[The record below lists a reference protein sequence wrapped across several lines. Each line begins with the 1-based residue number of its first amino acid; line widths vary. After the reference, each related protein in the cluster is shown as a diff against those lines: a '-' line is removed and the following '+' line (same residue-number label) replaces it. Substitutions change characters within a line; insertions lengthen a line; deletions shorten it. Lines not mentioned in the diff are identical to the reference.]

1 MNICDNA
8 GMSESTHHTPL
19 FPALYVVATPI
30 GNLGDITLRAL
41 DILQRV
47 DRVAAEDT
55 RVSGQLLAHFNI
67 SKPLVSIR
75 EHNEREAADGVIA
88 RIVAG
93 DAVAYVSDAGTP
105 AVSDP
110 GARLVAA
117 VRAADL
123 RVVPIPGASAVTT
136 ALSAAGVAPGTWLFH
151 GFLPPRTGA
160 RRAQLQSLAALS
172 AALVFYEAPH
182 RIEEALAD
190 MADVLD
196 SARQVTLAR
205 ELTKRFEAIVT
216 LPLADACAWLAAD
229 PNNVRGE
236 FVVIVH
242 PPVTE
247 ITIDAEAMRVLGIL
261 QGALP
266 PPLAAKLTS
275 QITGRSKA
283 ELYKMSLALK
293 PREQDDA

>member
-1 MNICDNA
+1 MNETA
-8 GMSESTHHTPL
+8 HHTPL

-75 EHNEREAADGVIA
+75 EHNERAAADGVVA

-117 VRAADL
+117 VRAAGL
-123 RVVPIPGASAVTT
+123 RVVPIPGASAVTA
-136 ALSAAGVAPGTWLFH
+136 ALSAAGVEAGAWLFH
-151 GFLPPRTGA
+151 GFLPPKSGA
-160 RRAQLQSLAALS
+160 RRAQLQALAALP

-182 RIEEALAD
+182 RIEETLAD
-190 MADVLD
+190 MAAVLD
-196 SARQVTLAR
+196 GARPVTLAR
-205 ELTKRFEAIVT
+205 ELTKRFETIVT
-216 LPLADACAWLAAD
+216 LPLSEAPAWLAAD

-242 PPVTE
+242 APVTE
-247 ITIDAEAMRVLGIL
+247 VAVDAEAMRVLDIL

-266 PPLAAKLTS
+266 PTLAAKLAS

-283 ELYKMSLALK
+283 ELYKMSLAMK
-293 PREQDDA
+293 PREQDSE

>member
-1 MNICDNA
+1 MNETA
-8 GMSESTHHTPL
+8 HHTPL

-75 EHNEREAADGVIA
+75 EHNERAAADGVVA

-117 VRAADL
+117 VRAAGL
-123 RVVPIPGASAVTT
+123 RVVPIPGASAVTA
-136 ALSAAGVAPGTWLFH
+136 ALSAAGVESGAWLFH
-151 GFLPPRTGA
+151 GFLPPKSGA
-160 RRAQLQSLAALS
+160 RRAQLQALAALP

-182 RIEEALAD
+182 RIEETLAD
-190 MADVLD
+190 MAAVLD
-196 SARQVTLAR
+196 GARPVTLAR
-205 ELTKRFEAIVT
+205 ELTKRFETIVT
-216 LPLADACAWLAAD
+216 LPLSEAPAWLAAD

-242 PPVTE
+242 APVTE
-247 ITIDAEAMRVLGIL
+247 VAVDAEAMRVLDIL

-266 PPLAAKLTS
+266 PTLAAKLAS

-283 ELYKMSLALK
+283 ELYKMSLAMK
-293 PREQDDA
+293 PREQDSE